1 MIFKMKNLTKLLFA
15 GIAILMIL
23 SCDRD
28 KDRPEK
34 FSTMTVEENKAT
46 VENTGI
52 DLLGVLERLRA
63 TKTVEAAGNMIEIT
77 ESGKSKGIKEFTGTG
92 LFSIIKAVQGAAG
105 RTGQVND
112 VFEAVKGCTEEDPES
127 IREFW
132 DENVG
137 TYTWNPSTGDFDTDL
152 GGDKFIIKFPSSDV
166 STTNDATFTVYNY
179 EGVKISNP
187 LDEEYTGDL
196 PVGLKA
202 DLKLGTQTLVTFIF
216 AASYNEDGVPNAIAA
231 DLDIEGFKF
240 EVDVSN
246 NTEIVSASYKFLEKD
261 EVIMNM
267 SAKVNGLFTGDNI
280 DDNSVQHTDRWVCDW
295 VWNPNTQDY
304 DDIYCEDT
312 WEEVEFEEVAHTAN
326 AEFQLMNLA
335 VRGEIDIKNLVDK
348 IRIIE
353 DDYYEDEEIDEETY
367 CDRMADEL
375 NSYVNLRLVKIDN
388 NEIIAKVEAYVIHDT
403 DWEYEDYDLGFRLTF
418 GEESPI
424 DMETYFE
431 DGFDDFIDS
440 LNDLLEDICNDYDI
454 DYDPIEY

>member
-1 MIFKMKNLTKLLFA
+1 MKNLTKLIFA
-15 GIAILMIL
+15 GIAIFMIL
-23 SCDRD
+23 SCDRE

-34 FSTMTVEENKAT
+34 FSTMTVEENKAA

-52 DLLGVLERLRA
+52 DLLGVLERFRA
-63 TKTVEAAGNMIEIT
+63 TKTFEAAGNVIEIT

-92 LFSIIKAVQGAAG
+92 LYSVIKAVQGAAG
-105 RTGQVND
+105 RTGQMND
-112 VFEAVKGCTEEDPES
+112 VFAAVKGCAEEDPES

-132 DENVG
+132 DENAG
-137 TYTWNPSTGDFDTDL
+137 TYTWNPSIEDFDTDL

-179 EGVKISNP
+179 EGVTISNP

-295 VWNPNTQDY
+295 VWNPNTQEYEDV
-304 DDIYCEDT
+304 YCEDT

-326 AEFQLMNLA
+326 AEFQIMNLA
-335 VRGEIDIKNLVDK
+335 VRGDMDIKNLVDK

-367 CDRMADEL
+367 CDRMAEEL

-431 DGFDDFIDS
+431 EGFDDFIDS

>member
-1 MIFKMKNLTKLLFA
+1 MKNLTKLLFA
-15 GIAILMIL
+15 AIAIFMIV

-52 DLLGVLERLRA
+52 DLVGVLERFRA

-77 ESGKSKGIKEFTGTG
+77 ESGKSKGIQGFTGTG
-92 LFSIIKAVQGAAG
+92 LYSVIKAVQGAAG
-105 RTGQVND
+105 RTGQVNN
-112 VFEAVKGCTEEDPES
+112 VFEAVKGCAEEDPES

-137 TYTWNPSTGDFDTDL
+137 TYTWNPSISDFDIDL

-166 STTNDATFTVYNY
+166 STTNDATFTVYDY
-179 EGVKISNP
+179 EGVTISNP

-202 DLKLGTQTLVTFIF
+202 DLKLGTQTLVTFVF
-216 AASYNEDGVPNAIAA
+216 GASYNEDGVPNAIAA

-246 NTEIVSASYKFLEKD
+246 NTEVVSASYKFLEKN

-280 DDNSVQHTDRWVCDW
+280 NDNSVQHTDRWVCDR
-295 VWNPNTQDY
+295 VLNPNTQEYEDV
-304 DDIYCEDT
+304 YCEDT

-335 VRGEIDIKNLVDK
+335 VRGQMDIKNLVDK

-353 DDYYEDEEIDEETY
+353 DDYYEDEAIDEETY
-367 CDRMADEL
+367 YDRMADEL

-388 NEIIAKVEAYVIHDT
+388 NEIIAKVEAYVINDT
-403 DWEYEDYDLGFRLTF
+403 EWEYEDYDLGFRLTF
-418 GEESPI
+418 GEGSPI

-431 DGFDDFIDS
+431 EGFDDFIDS
-440 LNDLLEDICNDYDI
+440 LNDLLEDICNDYGI

>member
-1 MIFKMKNLTKLLFA
+1 MKNLTKLLIS
-15 GIAILMIL
+15 GIAIFMII

-52 DLLGVLERLRA
+52 DLLGVLERMRA
-63 TKTVEAAGNMIEIT
+63 TKTVEAAGNVIEIT
-77 ESGKSKGIKEFTGTG
+77 ESGKSKGIQEFTGTG
-92 LFSIIKAVQGAAG
+92 LFSVIKAVQGAAE

-112 VFEAVKGCTEEDPES
+112 VFEAVKGCAEEDPES

-137 TYTWNPSTGDFDTDL
+137 TYTWNPSIGDFDTDL
-152 GGDKFIIKFPSSDV
+152 GGDKFIVKFPSSDA
-166 STTNDATFTVYNY
+166 SNTNDATFTVYNY
-179 EGVKISNP
+179 EGVTISNP

-202 DLKLGTQTLVTFIF
+202 DLKLGTQTLVTFVF
-216 AASYNEDGVPNAIAA
+216 GASYNEDGVPNAIAA

-240 EVDVSN
+240 EVDVTN
-246 NTEIVSASYKFLEKD
+246 DTKVVAATYKFMEEDDVVMKL
-261 EVIMNM
+261 
-267 SAKVNGLFTGDNI
+267 SAAVNGLYTDENI
-280 DDNSVQHTDRWVCDW
+280 DDNTVHHVETESYVCDW
-295 VWNPNTQDY
+295 VENPETGQY
-304 DDIYCEDT
+304 
-312 WEEVEFEEVAHTAN
+312 EEVWCTDEWDEIEFEEIANAAN

-335 VRGEIDIKNLVDK
+335 VRGEIDIKHLVDK

-353 DDYYEDEEIDEETY
+353 DEYDEEEIDEETY
-367 CDRMADEL
+367 CDRLAEEF
-375 NSYVNLRLVKIDN
+375 NSYLNLRLVKIDN
-388 NEIIAKVEAYVIHDT
+388 NEIIAKAEAYVIHDT

-431 DGFDDFIDS
+431 EGFDDFIDS
-440 LNDLLEDICNDYDI
+440 LNDLLEDICYDYDI

>member
-1 MIFKMKNLTKLLFA
+1 MKNLTKLLFA